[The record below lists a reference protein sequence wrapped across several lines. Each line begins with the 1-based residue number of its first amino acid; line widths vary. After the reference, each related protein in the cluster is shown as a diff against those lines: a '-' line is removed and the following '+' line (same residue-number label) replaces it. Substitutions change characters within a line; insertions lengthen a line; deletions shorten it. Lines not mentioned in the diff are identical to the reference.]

1 MSRIVIVILIYHR
14 HKLVLLVTYNINLY
28 CKKEYWRTFVENK
41 DTRFVDVYPFT
52 QDEYVM

>member
-1 MSRIVIVILIYHR
+1 MYVII
-14 HKLVLLVTYNINLY
+14 Y